1 MKTFLISCLLIP
13 TFAFA
18 NEAASL
24 PTVCV
29 TIGDLA
35 KTLDEYEE
43 LPLVRGLGNS
53 LVDGS
58 SFPVV
63 VFANGKTGTF
73 TITQRKSKDLY
84 CILAVGTNFQ
94 PVPSE
99 MQDTIR
105 DSQQKGKL

>member
-1 MKTFLISCLLIP
+1 MKKLLISCLLIP

-18 NEAASL
+18 NEAVSL
-24 PTVCV
+24 PTVCI
-29 TIGDLA
+29 TISDLA

-43 LPLVRGLGNS
+43 LPLVRGIGNS
-53 LVDGS
+53 LLDGN
-58 SFPVV
+58 SFSVV

-73 TITQRKSKDLY
+73 TITQRQSKDLY

-94 PVPSE
+94 PVPKE
-99 MQDTIR
+99 MQDTIK

>member
-1 MKTFLISCLLIP
+1 MKPLLMLCLLIP
-13 TFAFA
+13 TFVFA
-18 NEAASL
+18 NETSSL
-24 PTVCV
+24 PTVCI
-29 TIGDLA
+29 TISDLA

-43 LPLVRGLGNS
+43 LPLVRGTGNS

-73 TITQRKSKDLY
+73 TITQRQSKDLY

-94 PVPSE
+94 PVPKE
-99 MQDTIR
+99 MQDTIK
-105 DSQQKGKL
+105 DSQQKDKL